1 MASKFLDEWR
11 LARILGLAMATA
23 TAAVGIAPARANAE
37 ADAPPPASEPAEN
50 PQEIGAITV
59 TGRFIDTGA
68 SSATKQDIST
78 LDTPFSVSAYTGD
91 FMKSIRTT
99 EVADLYRYMTG
110 LQKAGATGYDL
121 TLRGFSTTD
130 SDRNTILTDGLPGLA
145 VRFGSPPTVGTD
157 HIEIV
162 KGAASLLYGA
172 VQPGGFVNMIT
183 KKPSDTASTEVAVRG
198 TTGASHRDPRAKGGD
213 VSVDSTGPIDRE
225 GAVLYRFI
233 AQVSSDDTF
242 RDNSYERGTYIAPSL
257 TWHATDRTELIGQ
270 LEYRTVITNYASLF
284 LLAPRLPGG
293 SNVGFLAPITT
304 NYMSPTDYLHESGLI
319 ETVFVTHRFD
329 GGIKWSFE
337 VRNVD
342 HHDTA
347 EAFDITQF
355 AKNDPTY
362 QTLDLR
368 ARGQRNERTYRF
380 GDTYFTV
387 PFSTFGLGH
396 RLIAGASLGR
406 EVDDF
411 NRIQFCAINSPD
423 KPKADPTCNPTNAQY
438 TVSLIDPNFSN
449 VPPITAFGPGVI
461 NPNSRSR
468 NYVTG
473 VGSGAY
479 VSDLITVSDHWKTS
493 VGLRYAHED
502 QRNFADLNEP
512 GPVPGDAHLVSSAW
526 LPQVGLIFEPT
537 HMLSF
542 YASFSTSFSPVPP
555 GTQAVDGSYDFKPT
569 RGKGYETGAKA
580 NLLDGKLAFTAA
592 LFRIDQTDV
601 IVPSS
606 SGACSSGSCSEQIG
620 AAQSKGL
627 ELEMNANLLPGW
639 TLIAGYANTRAVV
652 TANADN
658 TSGPLVGGLLPNS
671 PINAAHLWS
680 RYDFQSGALVDL
692 GFGVGYSY
700 TSNRIAYTPT
710 VSLPVPFAI
719 PSYQVVDA
727 AAYYTFAGHYDA
739 SLKVNNL
746 FDTNY
751 YSSGIVTQGKVNIVP
766 GTPRTIM
773 ATLSY
778 KFQ

>member
-1 MASKFLDEWR
+1 
-11 LARILGLAMATA
+11 
-23 TAAVGIAPARANAE
+23 
-37 ADAPPPASEPAEN
+37 
-50 PQEIGAITV
+50 
-59 TGRFIDTGA
+59 
-68 SSATKQDIST
+68 
-78 LDTPFSVSAYTGD
+78 
-91 FMKSIRTT
+91 
-99 EVADLYRYMTG
+99 
-110 LQKAGATGYDL
+110 
-121 TLRGFSTTD
+121 
-130 SDRNTILTDGLPGLA
+130 
-145 VRFGSPPTVGTD
+145 
-157 HIEIV
+157 
-162 KGAASLLYGA
+162 
-172 VQPGGFVNMIT
+172 
-183 KKPSDTASTEVAVRG
+183 
-198 TTGASHRDPRAKGGD
+198 
-213 VSVDSTGPIDRE
+213 
-225 GAVLYRFI
+225 
-233 AQVSSDDTF
+233 
-242 RDNSYERGTYIAPSL
+242 
-257 TWHATDRTELIGQ
+257 
-270 LEYRTVITNYASLF
+270 

-329 GGIKWSFE
+329 SGVKWSFE

-342 HHDTA
+342 HQDTA

-355 AKNDPTY
+355 NKKDPTF

-387 PFSTFGLGH
+387 PFATFGIGH

-411 NRIQFCAINSPD
+411 NRIQFCAINSSD
-423 KPKADPTCNPTNAQY
+423 KPKADPTCNPTSTQY

-449 VPPITAFGPGVI
+449 IPPITAFGPGVV
-461 NPNSRSR
+461 NPSSRSR

-473 VGSGAY
+473 IGSGAY
-479 VSDLITVSDHWKTS
+479 VSDLITVSEHWKAS
-493 VGLRYAHED
+493 LGVRYAHED
-502 QRNFADLNEP
+502 QKNCA
-512 GPVPGDAHLVSSAW
+512 AHLISSAW
-526 LPQVGLIFEPT
+526 LPQAGLIFEPT
-537 HMLSF
+537 HTLSF
-542 YASFSTSFSPVPP
+542 YTSFSTSFSPVPP

-569 RGKGYETGAKA
+569 RGKGYEVGAKA
-580 NLLDGKLAFTAA
+580 NLADGKLAFTAA
-592 LFRIDQTDV
+592 LFRIDQTNV
-601 IVPSS
+601 IVASS
-606 SGACSSGSCSEQIG
+606 SGACSTGSCSEQIG

-627 ELEMNANLLPGW
+627 ELEMNATPLPGW

-652 TANADN
+652 AANADT

-700 TSNRIAYTPT
+700 T
-710 VSLPVPFAI
+710 I
-719 PSYQVVDA
+719 PSYQVVDV
-727 AAYYTFAGHYDA
+727 AAYYAFLGHYDA
-739 SLKVNNL
+739 GLKVNNV

-778 KFQ
+778 KFR